1 MNPQS
6 AALRCTSNG
15 AFVPSPGKWLGGA
28 GVVPFLAC
36 ALLALLGP
44 QPGASWAAQV
54 LVCYGAVILSFLG
67 GIQWGLATGSADPT
81 DVLTRRLG
89 LSVVPS
95 LVGWGALLLPVFWGL
110 LLLVG
115 AFALVFFLDLQATR
129 RGEAPTWFPR
139 LRAPLRI
146 AVMVSLV
153 FGAVASV

>member
-1 MNPQS
+1 MNSQT
-6 AALRCTSNG
+6 AASQCTSNG
-15 AFVPSPGKWLGGA
+15 AFVPSPAIWLGGA

-44 QPGASWAAQV
+44 EPGASWAVQV
-54 LVCYGAVILSFLG
+54 MVCYGAVILSFLG

-89 LSVVPS
+89 LSVLPS
-95 LVGWGALLLPVFWGL
+95 LVGWGALLLPVLWGL
-110 LLLVG
+110 LVLFA
-115 AFALVFFLDLQATR
+115 AFALVLFLDLQATR
-129 RGEAPTWFPR
+129 RGEAPAWFPR
-139 LRAPLRI
+139 LRVPLSV